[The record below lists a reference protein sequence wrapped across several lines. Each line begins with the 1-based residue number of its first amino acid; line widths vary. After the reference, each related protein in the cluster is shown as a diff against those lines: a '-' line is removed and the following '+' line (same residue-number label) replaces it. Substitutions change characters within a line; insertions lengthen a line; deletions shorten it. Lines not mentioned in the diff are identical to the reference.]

1 MAMREIELKCDYAP
15 LEDREEPFIEDIEWI
30 LDNLRL
36 SEVIEGYAKSVRC
49 FTTISK
55 YLVSGSDDN
64 SIRLWNTQTK
74 QQLAIFEGHN
84 DDVVC
89 LTSIKGY
96 LASGSEDKTIRLW
109 SIGSGEQVAVLRGHT
124 EGVRC
129 LAVMEHYLVSGS
141 KDKTIR
147 LWNPESKEEVGVL
160 EGHTDDVN
168 SLITID
174 DYLASASQD
183 TTIRLWSTQTWQQI
197 ALFEGH
203 TDGVES
209 LAVVKDSLVSGS
221 KDKTVRVWSIKTRQ
235 QLAILRGHTDNV
247 NCLIKVD
254 DYLVSGSKDKT
265 IKLWN
270 LRTKEEVAT
279 LEEHTD
285 SIKCLAITNGHLVSG
300 SKDNTIRVWST
311 SEKEKSTTLEGCFDS
326 VRCLAT
332 TFGYLA
338 SGFDDSTIKLW
349 NPKNKQEVAVL
360 KGHTSNVLSLT
371 AFGEYLASG
380 SSDNTIR
387 LWNTSTKQEVAVF
400 EGHTDWVRSLTTING
415 YLASGSEDK
424 TIRLWSIESRQQVA
438 VLRGHT
444 EGVRCLKAI
453 QGYLVSGSSDNTIRL
468 WSIETGQ
475 QVEVLEGHT
484 DDVNSLTTIN
494 GYLASG
500 SEDSTL
506 RLWDVRTRQEV
517 AILEGHT
524 KGVECVAAMNE
535 HLISASKDKTVRLWN
550 IETKQPVAI
559 LEDHTDNVN
568 CLTTTS
574 EYLVSGSKDKTIRL
588 TMMNCKYRLFPGS
601 DLGIHHFKKLANS
614 SALDYNKSINEITI
628 MPQRINILHVLARQG
643 KDKLLEKALEE
654 GCYFLESRDRRTP
667 LSISL
672 EKGNKRCTEV
682 ILKYVGSLENKIRQA
697 KILSLMHRD
706 LPSILE
712 TNSIYLGSV
721 CEAATF
727 SFVDSIRTSELPQY
741 FKTQVP
747 VFNPSD
753 YSSELEDVRMG
764 STQLKFNFLE
774 GSESSLKLLKALEST
789 ESSECLCS
797 DLVQTLV
804 SYKWS
809 KFKLLF
815 WVLAFLNL
823 LNVVLIMGITF
834 SDTNS
839 TRQLL
844 TRAFLFNNSFFML
857 FEAIQLFSLKLRYF
871 YSTKNYLD
879 LLRILLGYLWG
890 VVSLSSEFSNLNS
903 TSILTLV
910 TSLLFWVEG
919 VSAFKLIESTRYYT
933 WLIREVIKDIRGFLG
948 ILVYFVVAYC
958 SIIGT
963 SISSSFLETFKTS
976 YDLLLGELDRSD
988 FDDIQW
994 VVFVLGSLL
1003 NLIIMLNLLIS
1014 IISES
1019 FAKIVSERKESDTR
1033 IRLELIIEVE
1043 NCLFWK
1049 RNQQELAYLWFIED
1063 YQGEETTQELEIK
1076 FNKLYKETQ
1085 VIKNKIEE
1093 NSKKLEAIM
1102 QVLKQS

>member
-1 MAMREIELKCDYAP
+1 
-15 LEDREEPFIEDIEWI
+15 
-30 LDNLRL
+30 
-36 SEVIEGYAKSVRC
+36 VIEG
-49 FTTISK
+49 
-55 YLVSGSDDN
+55 
-64 SIRLWNTQTK
+64 
-74 QQLAIFEGHN
+74 
-84 DDVVC
+84 
-89 LTSIKGY
+89 
-96 LASGSEDKTIRLW
+96 
-109 SIGSGEQVAVLRGHT
+109 
-124 EGVRC
+124 
-129 LAVMEHYLVSGS
+129 YLVSGS
-141 KDKTIR
+141 KDNTIR
-147 LWNPESKEEVGVL
+147 LWNPESKEEVGLL
-160 EGHTDDVN
+160 EGHTGDVN
-168 SLITID
+168 SLAVID
-174 DYLASASQD
+174 GYLASASED
-183 TTIRLWSTQTWQQI
+183 CTVRLWSTQTWQQI

-203 TDGVES
+203 TNGVES

-221 KDKTVRVWSIKTRQ
+221 KDKTIRIWSVKTGQ
-235 QLAILRGHTDNV
+235 QLDILRGHTDNV
-247 NCLIKVD
+247 NCLIKTD
-254 DYLVSGSKDKT
+254 EYLVSGSKDKT

-270 LRTKEEVAT
+270 LHTKEEVAT

-326 VRCLAT
+326 VRCLAAT
-332 TFGYLA
+332 LGYLA
-338 SGFDDSTIKLW
+338 SGFDNGIIKLW
-349 NPKNKQEVAVL
+349 NPKSKQEVAVL

-387 LWNTSTKQEVAVF
+387 LWNTSTKEEVAVF
-400 EGHTDWVRSLTTING
+400 EGHTGWVRSLTTING

-438 VLRGHT
+438 VLEGHS

-468 WSIETGQ
+468 WNIKTGH
-475 QVEVLEGHT
+475 QVDVLEGHT

-506 RLWDVRTRQEV
+506 RLWNVQTKQEV

-524 KGVECVAAMNE
+524 EGVECVAAMNE

-550 IETKQPVAI
+550 IETKRPVAI
-559 LEDHTDNVN
+559 LEGHTDNVN

-588 TMMNCKYRLFPGS
+588 TTMNYKYRLFPGS

-643 KDKLLEKALEE
+643 KEKLLEKALEE

-682 ILKYVGSLENKIRQA
+682 ILKYIGSLENKVRQA

-706 LPSILE
+706 LPSVLE

-721 CEAATF
+721 CEAATL
-727 SFVDSIRTSELPQY
+727 SFVDFIRKSELPQY
-741 FKTQVP
+741 VKTNTP

-753 YSSELEDVRMG
+753 YSSELEDVRIG
-764 STQLKFNFLE
+764 CTRLKFNFLE

-789 ESSECLCS
+789 GSSECLCS

-804 SYKWS
+804 SYKWN

-815 WVLAFLNL
+815 WILAFLNL
-823 LNVVLIMGITF
+823 LNVLLIMGITF
-834 SDTNS
+834 SDTTS

-844 TRAFLFNNSFFML
+844 ARVFLCNNSFFTL

-994 VVFVLGSLL
+994 VIFVLGSLL

-1049 RNQQELAYLWFIED
+1049 RNQEELAYLWFIED

-1076 FNKLYKETQ
+1076 FNKLCKETQ

-1093 NSKKLEAIM
+1093 NSRKVNQKVEENSKKLEAIM
-1102 QVLKQS
+1102 QLLKQS